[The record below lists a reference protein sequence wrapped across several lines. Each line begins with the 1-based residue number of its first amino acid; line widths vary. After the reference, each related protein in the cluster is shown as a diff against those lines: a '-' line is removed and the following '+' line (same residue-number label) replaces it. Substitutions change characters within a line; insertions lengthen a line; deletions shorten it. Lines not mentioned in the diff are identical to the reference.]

1 MWSCFATVPDHL
13 PEEVRLKRTVARL
26 ATYLQVYGDLM
37 VRTNDWDPAVL
48 ARFRA
53 DPVVTGLGGWAD
65 IVATRAEIEHLGTL
79 LPDDW
84 LAAAATGSPEQCA
97 KAVAAQFDLGLD
109 GVIMHAS
116 TPAELAPVVGSY
128 RRPS

>member
-1 MWSCFATVPDHL
+1 MPDHL